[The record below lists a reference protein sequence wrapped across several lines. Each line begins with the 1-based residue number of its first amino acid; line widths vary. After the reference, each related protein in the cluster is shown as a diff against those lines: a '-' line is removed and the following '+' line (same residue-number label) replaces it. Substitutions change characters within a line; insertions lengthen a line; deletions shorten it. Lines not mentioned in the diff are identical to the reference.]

1 MSRARDLG
9 SSINSNY
16 SGKNL
21 LVNGAMD
28 FWQRGTSIPLSTNTY
43 TADRW
48 FWYRFG
54 GGATVSRQLVNDSVN
69 LPNIQYSL
77 RVQRDAGNSGTNV
90 IGGSQSLETINS
102 IPFAGKTVTLSFYA
116 RAGSNFSQA
125 SNTLTF
131 AIVSGTGTD
140 QVVTL
145 NYTGVNIFASVNAV
159 LTTAWQRFSC
169 TGTIP
174 TNANEIAVGIG
185 NFLPVGTAGANDW
198 FEYTGVQL
206 EVGSSATP
214 FSRAGGD
221 IQGELAKCQ
230 RYYYQT
236 DSYAIASYS
245 AYNSGNF
252 VSSAFAFPV
261 TMRIAPAIS
270 VTDIPG
276 NANRMTQYPLGGSA
290 VANITPPSAV
300 NIRTTHWFY
309 EAGGTS
315 NGSQGTGGAFAVR
328 YIASAEL

>member
-1 MSRARDLG
+1 VG
-9 SSINSNY
+9 
-16 SGKNL
+16 
-21 LVNGAMD
+21 
-28 FWQRGTSIPLSTNTY
+28 PLSTTGSQFL
-43 TADRW
+43 ADRW
-48 FWYRFG
+48 NTYRG
-54 GGATVSRQLVNDSVN
+54 GYAAGLTVSRQLVSDSTN
-69 LPNIQYSL
+69 LPNLTYCIRL
-77 RVQRDAGNSGTNV
+77 QRDSGNTGTTALGLAYNAESV
-90 IGGSQSLETINS
+90 DSKML
-102 IPFAGKTVTLSFYA
+102 AGKTVTLSFYA
-116 RAGSNFSQA
+116 RAGATFISSGAQLRPAIITGTGENQA
-125 SNTLTF
+125 IRNGFTDLTF
-131 AIVSGTGTD
+131 AADKFITLTNTWVRYSVSGNLGATITQFAVALDGT
-140 QVVTL
+140 V
-145 NYTGVNIFASVNAV
+145 S
-159 LTTAWQRFSC
+159 
-169 TGTIP
+169 
-174 TNANEIAVGIG
+174 
-185 NFLPVGTAGANDW
+185 GTAGATDY
-198 FEYTGVQL
+198 FEITGVQL

-221 IQGELAKCQ
+221 IQGELIKCQ

-236 DSYAIASYS
+236 DSYATASYS

-276 NANRMTQYPLGGSA
+276 NANRMTQYPLAGSA